1 MTLRRFVRF
10 TAVGRLL
17 MIPMRFVLFGVPR
30 LLRVLRQVLRWT
42 FLSKE
47 YYNWTYH
54 LTDLNKAFLAS
65 FISVISGHE
74 VSVIEGYIREL
85 DNDQALRSL
94 LIERTHASPDRHSC
108 DAEPRYGRRAGWYAL
123 VRATKPRVIVE
134 TGVDRG
140 LGTAVLAAALLQN
153 AKEGQPGV
161 VYATDIVPDCGHLV
175 AEPYRQYCR
184 LLIGDSV
191 QLLKQFDQPVD
202 IFLHDSDHRP
212 EYEWSELTTIEPRLH
227 KASLVLSDNSPQTTP
242 DVSKLREFA
251 QRLGRSYLFFQEQPR
266 DHWWAG
272 EGIGVAFVP
281 GVKTYFPALDKTA
294 QPAKPAGAATRTG

>member
-1 MTLRRFVRF
+1 MSLRTFIRF
-10 TAVGRLL
+10 TAAGRLL
-17 MIPMRFVLFGVPR
+17 MIPMRFVRFGLPR
-30 LLRVLRQVLRWT
+30 LCRVCRQVLRWT
-42 FLSKE
+42 FLSRE

-65 FISVISGHE
+65 FISVVSGHE

-85 DNDQALRSL
+85 ENDQSLRSL
-94 LIERTHASPDRHSC
+94 LIERTRASRDRHSC

-140 LGTAVLAAALLQN
+140 LGTAVLAAALRRN
-153 AKEGQPGV
+153 AAEGQPGLV
-161 VYATDIVPDCGHLV
+161 HATDIVPDCGHLV
-175 AEPYRQYCR
+175 AEPYRQFCR

-191 QLLKQFDQPVD
+191 QLLRQFNQPVD
-202 IFLHDSDHRP
+202 MFLHDSDHHP
-212 EYEWSELTTIEPRLH
+212 EYEWSEFMAIEPRLH
-227 KASLVLSDNSPQTTP
+227 AASLVLSDNSPQTTP
-242 DVSKLREFA
+242 DVCKLREFA

-266 DHWWAG
+266 DHWWPG

-281 GVKTYFPALDKTA
+281 GVKTFFPSGNATVQAAAPTDKLRG
-294 QPAKPAGAATRTG
+294 AG